1 LRTSL
6 PIEVTVTHTAIPGCS
21 ILYGLTFKFKVGW
34 DLLLKVTVSHDNR
47 RELAEKATKEQ
58 APEKLMAALGEE
70 LTGAPVAA

>member
-1 LRTSL
+1 
-6 PIEVTVTHTAIPGCS
+6 
-21 ILYGLTFKFKVGW
+21 
-34 DLLLKVTVSHDNR
+34 VSHDNR